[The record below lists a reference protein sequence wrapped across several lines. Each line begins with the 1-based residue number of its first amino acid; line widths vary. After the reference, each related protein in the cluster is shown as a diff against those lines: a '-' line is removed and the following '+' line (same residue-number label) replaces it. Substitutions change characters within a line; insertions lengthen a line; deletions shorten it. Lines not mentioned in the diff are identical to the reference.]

1 MSQQKTPKR
10 VKDLAVRDVIS
21 IQPDD
26 PLSEAVRLLVEHRVN
41 AMPVV
46 DNRGRS
52 KGIFSSTDL
61 IRVFHRESTDAE
73 TPEPSGT
80 ASSLLE
86 RLRVGDVM
94 THDVMTLTPEDPIL
108 DAARE
113 MVRSR
118 IHRLVVV
125 DGNQRV
131 IGILST
137 LDLLEAFSAE
147 S

>member
-1 MSQQKTPKR
+1 MVSSKRPRR

-26 PLSEAVRLLVEHRVN
+26 PLGEAVRLLVEHRVN

-46 DNRGRS
+46 DNRGRC

-61 IRVFHRESTDAE
+61 VRVFHR
-73 TPEPSGT
+73 
-80 ASSLLE
+80 ASSGSLADDSGVTRSVLE
-86 RLRVGDVM
+86 RLTVADVM
-94 THDVMTLTPEDPIL
+94 TSDVMTLTPEDPIL

-125 DGNQRV
+125 DPGQRV

-147 S
+147 T